1 MVRFILLLAL
11 SATFYCSTAAAE
23 KNIQLIANTSPPYS
37 DIKLPEQG
45 LALQLVAHIFSGTEY
60 KANIKIENWSRALEG
75 AGIGV
80 YSGLASAWYSDERA
94 KTLEFSQPYLNSK
107 LIILKTRSNIGEYY
121 GLQDL
126 AGKRIGVI
134 PDYAYGID
142 FEAIPGVVLVKE
154 NHDIQNLLN
163 LLNGSV
169 DFVVGDRRTLMHQIN
184 EYLFK
189 RKGELAIA
197 RISIPQV
204 QRHVALSR
212 DFPGYKDVLE
222 QFNKSL
228 AASRKDGSIDTIVK
242 KWDDALGTL

>member
-1 MVRFILLLAL
+1 MDRFIWLLMISAAL
-11 SATFYCSTAAAE
+11 FCGSASAE
-23 KNIQLIANTSPPYS
+23 KDVQLMANTSPPYS
-37 DIKLPEQG
+37 DVKLPEQG
-45 LALQLVAHIFSGTEY
+45 LALQLVAHVFSGTEY
-60 KANIKIENWSRALEG
+60 SASIKIENWSRALEG
-75 AGIGV
+75 AGLGV
-80 YSGLASAWYSDERA
+80 YSGLAAAWYSDERA
-94 KTLEFSQPYLNSK
+94 KTLEFSEPYLSSK
-107 LIILKTRSNIGEYY
+107 LILLKARSNIGDYY

-142 FEAIPGVVLVKE
+142 FDAIEDVVLVEE

-163 LLNGSV
+163 LLDGSV

-197 RISIPQV
+197 RVSLPQV

-212 DFPGYKDVLE
+212 DLPNHKKILE

-228 AASRKDGSIDTIVK
+228 ADNRKDGSIAAIVK